1 MPKRNPDGK
10 RQTLRKYFN
19 TEAEA
24 LFHMKAA
31 RAESEDWW
39 QAYQYKITSLSEF
52 QMNDAMRALEM
63 LNKAFPEDTP
73 RLAEVIH
80 KYLES
85 TDLTSSGLT
94 IYEAVE
100 KFKRWDGLLCRIDSH
115 LTQFK
120 RRTKRFAI
128 AYDGKPLDEFTKQTI
143 EEWKDHR
150 SQTGLGEGGIRSELL
165 CLNSPRRTGS
175 LLCIGYV
182 LCNQTG
188 RN

>member
-63 LNKAFPEDTP
+63 LTKAFPEDTP
-73 RLAEVIH
+73 RLAEVI
-80 KYLES
+80 K
-85 TDLTSSGLT
+85 
-94 IYEAVE
+94 
-100 KFKRWDGLLCRIDSH
+100 
-115 LTQFK
+115 
-120 RRTKRFAI
+120 
-128 AYDGKPLDEFTKQTI
+128 FTKQTN
-143 EEWKDHR
+143 EEWKDHP
-150 SQTGLGEGGIRSELL
+150 SQTGLGEGGIRLELL
-165 CLNSPRRTGS
+165 CLNSLRRPGS
-175 LLCIGYV
+175 LLCIVYV
-182 LCNQTG
+182 LRNQTG
-188 RN
+188 GIESVGLG